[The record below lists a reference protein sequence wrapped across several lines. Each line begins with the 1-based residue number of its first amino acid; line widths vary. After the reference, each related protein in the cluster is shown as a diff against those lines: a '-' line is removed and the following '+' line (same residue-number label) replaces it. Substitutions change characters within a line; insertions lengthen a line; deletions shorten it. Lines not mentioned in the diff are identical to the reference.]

1 MLNRNGYSQQ
11 PPVTTTTTSH
21 LRQHHSQP
29 HLNVRRNSDDNNS
42 NNNKMQTTLLLE
54 HNNNMLRPYNHSID
68 NNNHLQ
74 RPPAPPL
81 SHRSMSFP
89 CYDVTSPPTGCNG
102 SSSAAASFFLRLVLI
117 DLFFSLQLLL
127 IALEIVEFIAV
138 ISRVVLAFFLN
149 SDIFWLHAL
158 SSMTRTRLIFC
169 VSAKTS
175 VISHTKKP
183 S

>member
-11 PPVTTTTTSH
+11 PPVDTTTTSH

-29 HLNVRRNSDDNNS
+29 HLNVRRSSDDNNS

-81 SHRSMSFP
+81 SYRSMSFP

-102 SSSAAASFFLRLVLI
+102 SSSAAASFFLRWVLI
-117 DLFFSLQLLL
+117 DLFFSRQQSL
-127 IALEIVEFIAV
+127 IALEIVEFIV
-138 ISRVVLAFFLN
+138 VNSRVVLVVFLQVWHFLAACSQFGDPN
-149 SDIFWLHAL
+149 SSQICLCFRKD
-158 SSMTRTRLIFC
+158 
-169 VSAKTS
+169 
-175 VISHTKKP
+175 
-183 S
+183 